1 MYRPVSS
8 TCPLVVHVHGG
19 SSPLYADDLRG
30 LAPALL
36 VVPTQ
41 DAVADHGRRY
51 AERLRAAGTSVRL
64 TEYPGAKHGS
74 SPCRAWSREPRPRG
88 W

>member
-1 MYRPVSS
+1 
-8 TCPLVVHVHGG
+8 
-19 SSPLYADDLRG
+19 
-30 LAPALL
+30 

-64 TEYPGAKHGS
+64 TEYPGARHAFLTLPGVE
-74 SPCRAWSREPRPRG
+74 PQARVARAEILEFLRSALET
-88 W
+88 